1 MHARDISA
9 SECLHYVDRLA
20 AFGTRHTLSTTSS
33 DTRGIGAARNYLAS
47 TLRSFTGSLRVDF
60 ETHDAPITP
69 RTPCGAQLVNVVATL
84 PGTLR
89 SASHRRI
96 YCIAHYDS
104 LNADVMN
111 AVDDAPGANDNA
123 SGCAVVLACA
133 KALADSPC
141 DATIVFML
149 TAGEEQGL
157 LGARAHAQA
166 LATQSNVTSVFVLNN
181 DTVGD
186 PGPTLLREGLP
197 ALDTSRP
204 RVRMFSEGLPKPA
217 SLEAAMAL
225 RTLGGEH
232 DSPSRQLARTIAEI
246 AHTHNTAA
254 LPWSIHR
261 PDRFLRGGDHTPFNE
276 HGFAAVRFTSLA
288 EEYSRQH
295 VHPSTRDGA
304 PYGDLPRFVDS
315 SYLAAVARLNC
326 AALVALANAP
336 SPPANARII
345 AAGMEQDTLIAWDA
359 SPEADVVGY
368 DIVWRDTD
376 SPTWQAQRRVDA
388 TTKKCRIGV
397 SKDNAHFAVRAVD
410 SAGHLSVPAYC
421 IAAKA

>member
-1 MHARDISA
+1 MHARDITA
-9 SECLHYVDRLA
+9 SDCLAYVERLA

-47 TLRSFTGSLRVDF
+47 TLRSFAGSLRVDF
-60 ETHDAPITP
+60 ETHDAPVTP
-69 RTPCGAQLVNVVATL
+69 RTPQGAQFVNVIATL
-84 PGTLR
+84 PGTLP

-111 AVDDAPGANDNA
+111 ATDDAPGANDNA

-133 KALADSPC
+133 KALASTPC

-157 LGARAHAQA
+157 LGARAHAQW
-166 LATQSNVTSVFVLNN
+166 LAQQPHITSVFVLNN

-197 ALDTSRP
+197 PLDTSRP

-217 SLEAAMAL
+217 SLEAAMSL

-232 DSPSRQLARTIAEI
+232 DSPSRQLARTIAEV
-246 AHTHNTAA
+246 AHTEASAA
-254 LPWSIHR
+254 SPWSIHR

-276 HGFAAVRFTSLA
+276 HGFAAIRFTSLA

-304 PYGDLPRFVDS
+304 PYGDLPRFVDGN
-315 SYLAAVARLNC
+315 YLAAVARLNC
-326 AALVALANAP
+326 AALLALANAP
-336 SPPANARII
+336 SPPTNARII
-345 AAGMEQDTLIAWDA
+345 AAGMEQDTLIAWEA
-359 SPEADVVGY
+359 SPEADVAAY
-368 DIVWRDTD
+368 AILWRDTE
-376 SPTWQAQRRVDA
+376 SPGWQAHRRVDA
-388 TTKKCRIGV
+388 TARQCRIAV
-397 SKDNAHFAVRAVD
+397 SKDNAHFAVRAID
-410 SAGHLSVPAYC
+410 TAGNMSVPAYC
-421 IAAKA
+421 IAAKS

>member
-1 MHARDISA
+1 MHASDITA

-20 AFGTRHTLSTTSS
+20 AFGTRHTLSTTTS

-47 TLRSFTGSLRVDF
+47 TLRSFAGSLHVDF
-60 ETHDAPITP
+60 ETHAAPITP
-69 RTPCGAQLVNVVATL
+69 RTPQGAQLVNVVATL
-84 PGTLR
+84 PGTLA
-89 SASHRRI
+89 SAAHRRI

-111 AVDDAPGANDNA
+111 AIDDAPGANDNA

-133 KALADSPC
+133 KALAASPC

-166 LATQSNVTSVFVLNN
+166 LAKQSDITSVFVLNN

-186 PGPTLLREGLP
+186 PGPALLRDGLP

-217 SLEAAMAL
+217 SLEAAMSL

-246 AHTHNTAA
+246 AHTQLAA
-254 LPWSIHR
+254 ANPWSIHR

-295 VHPSTRDGA
+295 VHPSNRDGA
-304 PYGDLPRFVDS
+304 PYGDLPRFVDGE
-315 SYLAAVARLNC
+315 YLASIARLNC
-326 AALVALANAP
+326 AAIIALANAP

-345 AAGMEQDTLIAWDA
+345 AAGMEQDTLIAWEA
-359 SPEADVVGY
+359 SPETDVAGY
-368 DIVWRDTD
+368 VIVWRDTD

-388 TTKKCRIGV
+388 AARQCRIGV

-410 SAGHLSVPAYC
+410 IAGNLSVPTYC

>member
-1 MHARDISA
+1 MHSRDISA
-9 SECLHYVDRLA
+9 SECLHFVDRLA
-20 AFGTRHTLSTTSS
+20 GFGTRHTLSTTTS

-47 TLRSFTGSLRVDF
+47 TLRSFGGLLRVELEF
-60 ETHDAPITP
+60 HAAPITP
-69 RTPCGAQLVNVVATL
+69 RTPQGAQLVNVVATL
-84 PGTLR
+84 PGTLA
-89 SASHRRI
+89 SAAHRRI

-104 LNADVMN
+104 LNNDVMN
-111 AVDDAPGANDNA
+111 ATDDAPGANDNA

-133 KALADSPC
+133 KALAASPC

-166 LATQSNVTSVFVLNN
+166 LARQTDITSVFVLNN

-186 PGPTLLREGLP
+186 PGPAVLREGLP

-204 RVRMFSEGLPKPA
+204 RVRMFSEGLPKP
-217 SLEAAMAL
+217 STLEAAMSL

-246 AHTHNTAA
+246 AATQPTAA
-254 LPWSIHR
+254 SPWSIHR

-288 EEYSRQH
+288 EEYTRQH
-295 VHPSTRDGA
+295 VHPGMRDGA
-304 PYGDLPRFVDS
+304 PYGDLPRFVDGE
-315 SYLAAVARLNC
+315 YLAGVARLNC
-326 AALVALANAP
+326 TALVALANAP
-336 SPPANARII
+336 SPPGNARVI

-359 SPEADVVGY
+359 SPETDVAGY
-368 DIVWRDTD
+368 VIVWRDTD
-376 SPTWQAQRRVDA
+376 NHVWQAQRRVDA
-388 TTKKCRIGV
+388 AVRQCRVSV

-410 SAGHLSVPAYC
+410 SAGNLSVPAYC